1 MYLDSRDTV
10 VISDPHAHADKL
22 RLLQH
27 IYGDVRKIINGDL
40 MDGENTRDAYE
51 VVGEFDM
58 LLGTGNHEWVSGA
71 VMQQPKGFVRD
82 YYLDRWRHNDKR
94 FISYERGTLS
104 SYGVDPRLPNEAA
117 ADALR
122 NAMDSAGH
130 LALLNSAELYFETD
144 EYIVVHAG
152 LSTTPW
158 MVQRKEL
165 DTYRQM
171 VAHRDYS
178 AAPEQVFDTS
188 DAHNKTH

>member
-1 MYLDSRDTV
+1 
-10 VISDPHAHADKL
+10 
-22 RLLQH
+22 
-27 IYGDVRKIINGDL
+27 
-40 MDGENTRDAYE
+40 
-51 VVGEFDM
+51 
-58 LLGTGNHEWVSGA
+58 
-71 VMQQPKGFVRD
+71 MQQPKGFVRD

-171 VAHRDYS
+171 VANRDYS

-188 DAHNKTH
+188 DAHNKTHKHSTQAEAFDATDKIVITGHAHSHLNESERVTADGKRVRLASKLAIGMPLYVWQSWDGKVVAI